1 MSFVKISD
9 DYDQASIEKLENFL
23 LSCQKEIADGKLW
36 VALQANAL
44 SDQSDASDGF
54 TERFKVMMSNL
65 DDIFHIPKLSKN
77 MRNVENINLAS
88 QGVQERNLMY
98 YRIADTIEKLPPQ
111 KTLSFQE
118 KPTLIPVHADI
129 FGSNFRNM
137 LGENILNR
145 NKKTLI
151 LHTCNFL
158 GTELKSLLI
167 ENFPEIKPDT
177 ILHHD
182 NYPNNAT
189 KKDLQNFLK
198 SPEIKIGIFQQRYV
212 TGMEGSNVVYF
223 HDANH
228 ISSVRCAMTRAV
240 SQLRI
245 ILRFTEDE
253 YPTTFHF
260 MKINHKFIECQRIL
274 YKYDSYYDCLL
285 CNTKQ
290 ICTSCLIGCHHEH
303 PIEHGGYVHDKSK
316 CDCFNSQ
323 CLIKTE

>member
-1 MSFVKISD
+1 MKISD
-9 DYDQASIEKLENFL
+9 DYDHASVEKLENFL

-54 TERFKVMMSNL
+54 TERFKVMMSKL
-65 DDIFHIPKLSKN
+65 EDIFHLPTLSKN
-77 MRNVENINLAS
+77 MRNNENINRAS
-88 QGVQERNLMY
+88 QGVQDSNLMY
-98 YRIADTIEKLPPQ
+98 CRIADTIEKLPPQ
-111 KTLSFQE
+111 KTSSFQE
-118 KPTLIPVHADI
+118 KPILIPVHASD
-129 FGSNFRNM
+129 FGSNFRTM
-137 LGENILNR
+137 LGENVLNR
-145 NKKTLI
+145 RKKTLI
-151 LHTCNFL
+151 LHTSNFL

-167 ENFPEIKPDT
+167 ENFPEIKPEA

-182 NYPNNAT
+182 KYPNNAK

-240 SQLRI
+240 SQLCI

-260 MKINHKFIECQRIL
+260 MNINHNFIECQNIL
-274 YKYDSYYDCLL
+274 YKYDGYYNCRL

-303 PIEHGGYVHDKSK
+303 PIEHGGYVIDKSK

-323 CLIKTE
+323 CLIIKE